1 MIADNNNQSLE
12 SGEQGQEQK
21 LQELDLVRFQLRQ
34 GQGADYALDNEL
46 YTGQNNTYIQ
56 GNKDDIEKS
65 NEQSKEQKQKYLDL
79 QKFEHRLGH
88 GGDYALQNDLFIS
101 QNSTEIQDK
110 NDGTEKSNEESKEQ
124 KQKDLNLVKFE
135 LRQEHEDE
143 FVLADKEFGQEY
155 GDNYAS
161 EELELVQD
169 EFGQEDGEDYANDD
183 LFVGN
188 IQAIIGITIGDGTQK
203 EKNIT

>member
-1 MIADNNNQSLE
+1 MHCFALC
-12 SGEQGQEQK
+12 
-21 LQELDLVRFQLRQ
+21 LQERTLQNFGTNKNKMLDLKKRIL
-34 GQGADYALDNEL
+34 
-46 YTGQNNTYIQ
+46 
-56 GNKDDIEKS
+56 
-65 NEQSKEQKQKYLDL
+65 
-79 QKFEHRLGH
+79 
-88 GGDYALQNDLFIS
+88 LQNDLFIS

-188 IQAIIGITIGDGTQK
+188 IQAIIGITICDGIQK